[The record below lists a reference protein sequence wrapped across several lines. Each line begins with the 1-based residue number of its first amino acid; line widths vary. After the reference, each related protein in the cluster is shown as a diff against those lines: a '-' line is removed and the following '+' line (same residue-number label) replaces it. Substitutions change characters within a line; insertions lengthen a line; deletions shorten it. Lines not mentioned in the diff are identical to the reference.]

1 MHADPLIHSLQL
13 DRSTQRRHD
22 RECASFRSAQG
33 WVLDALRRGEDELLP
48 TVSTTTPN
56 GPGQHVSEW
65 LSNCDAEQERLL
77 FRLVHLS
84 LTGSPDAAAV
94 AQELA
99 EYVANDYADLFVA
112 SRDE

>member
-13 DRSTQRRHD
+13 DRSTQRKQD
-22 RECASFRSAQG
+22 LRSATADAVAA
-33 WVLDALRRGEDELLP
+33 WVLDAFRRGDDELLP

-65 LSNCDAEQERLL
+65 LSNCDAEQERML

-84 LTGSPDAAAV
+84 LTGSADAAAV